1 MITAAEIETVA
12 QAIYDAVD
20 TISGDTIA
28 TVVSMSDHL
37 FEIID
42 DGETEVEAVLRATM
56 SVCRDAARAAIAAL
70 DKARGDEASPL
81 MAFAA
86 YAQQRADELAAT
98 CEESRHDRV
107 RAIKRIEWLKV
118 REAALNHCGVE
129 PGYLR
134 RQITDAALR
143 RAAAE
148 ADKRGWGAMAFDRR
162 HCSDYTQGARDA
174 ADEIAAAIREMIPT
188 PPSSEGA

>member
-1 MITAAEIETVA
+1 MTEAEIEGVASAIRNASTYTATYPFTVFDPA
-12 QAIYDAVD
+12 QPAAN
-20 TISGDTIA
+20 ISEW
-28 TVVSMSDHL
+28 SKW
-37 FEIID
+37 
-42 DGETEVEAVLRATM
+42 
-56 SVCRDAARAAIAAL
+56 AARAAVAAL

>member
-20 TISGDTIA
+20 TIS
-28 TVVSMSDHL
+28 
-37 FEIID
+37 
-42 DGETEVEAVLRATM
+42 GETEVEAVLRATM

>member
-1 MITAAEIETVA
+1 MTEAEIEGVA
-12 QAIYDAVD
+12 
-20 TISGDTIA
+20 S
-28 TVVSMSDHL
+28 
-37 FEIID
+37 
-42 DGETEVEAVLRATM
+42 AVLRAAGSRLGHYTPANRKGI
-56 SVCRDAARAAIAAL
+56 VDAARAAIVAL

-118 REAALNHCGVE
+118 REAALNHCVVE

-188 PPSSEGA
+188 PPTTEGE